1 MCLVASPNLR
11 FVLLV
16 GRRAMALG
24 QNNSM
29 APDMAKAKSAIESIF
44 TLIDVTP
51 SVNTASEDGA
61 KMPVS

>member
-1 MCLVASPNLR
+1 
-11 FVLLV
+11 
-16 GRRAMALG
+16 MALG